1 MVILLDKTD
10 HFKIGRKISY
20 KSQNCKQDPKI
31 MTRKDEEEADEEEE
45 DEEEEDEEEEDDGLT
60 LDDVKDVADTAS
72 SVFKAVKAFKDIS
85 EDSKPKKG
93 YHETSTPRPP
103 TSSYENK
110 TGIWKKYMLRRRT
123 DKTDVEIKLDRIEDK
138 IDKSSKHQNLKW
150 YIGLGVAVVL
160 GIIGLL
166 II

>member
-1 MVILLDKTD
+1 LINPYLMAGNRPLEKRL
-10 HFKIGRKISY
+10 
-20 KSQNCKQDPKI
+20 NCKQDPKI
-31 MTRKDEEEADEEEE
+31 MTREDEEEDEEEE

-93 YHETSTPRPP
+93 YYETSTPRPP
-103 TSSYENK
+103 APDERKHRWWIFTS
-110 TGIWKKYMLRRRT
+110 KKE
-123 DKTDVEIKLDRIEDK
+123 KSGVEEKLDRIENK
-138 IDKSSKHQNLKW
+138 IDQSTKRQNRKW
-150 YIGLGVAVVL
+150 YIGLGVAIVL
-160 GIIGLL
+160 AIIGLL

>member
-1 MVILLDKTD
+1 
-10 HFKIGRKISY
+10 
-20 KSQNCKQDPKI
+20 
-31 MTRKDEEEADEEEE
+31 MTREDEEEEGEEEE

-85 EDSKPKKG
+85 DDSKSKKG

-103 TSSYENK
+103 ASSYENK

-123 DKTDVEIKLDRIEDK
+123 DKTDVEIKLDRIEGK
-138 IDKSSKHQNLKW
+138 IDKSSKHQNRKW
-150 YIGLGVAVVL
+150 YIGI
-160 GIIGLL
+160 GIAIGLL
-166 II
+166 IISSFFL